1 MFTHMDPVRTEV
13 HAAHDAKYELAVY
26 RVIETGEYRV
36 YISKSGQG
44 LGLLA
49 SASAEVVSDG
59 RTVGVDIVDVL
70 VQSAR
75 DEIDRN
81 EWGKY

>member
-1 MFTHMDPVRTEV
+1 MFAHMDSVRTEV
-13 HAAHDAKYELAVY
+13 HAAYQAKYELTVY
-26 RVIETGEYRV
+26 RVVETGEYRV
-36 YISKSGQG
+36 YISKGGQG

-49 SASAEVVSDG
+49 SASVEIVSDG
-59 RTVGVDIVDVL
+59 REGGMDIVEAL
-70 VQSAR
+70 VQAAR

>member
-1 MFTHMDPVRTEV
+1 MFTHMDFVRTEV
-13 HAAHDAKYELAVY
+13 HVAHQTKYELAVY
-26 RVIETGEYRV
+26 RVVQTGEYRV
-36 YISKSGQG
+36 YISKVGQG

-59 RTVGVDIVDVL
+59 RAGGVDIVEVL
-70 VQSAR
+70 VQAAR

-81 EWGKY
+81 DCGKY

>member
-1 MFTHMDPVRTEV
+1 MFTHMNSVRMEV
-13 HAAHDAKYELAVY
+13 HEAHQTKYELAVY
-26 RVIETGEYRV
+26 RIIETGEHCV

-44 LGLLA
+44 LSLLA
-49 SASAEVVSDG
+49 SASAEAVSDG
-59 RTVGVDIVDVL
+59 RASGVDIVEVL
-70 VQSAR
+70 VQAAR

>member
-1 MFTHMDPVRTEV
+1 MFTHMDSVRTEV
-13 HAAHDAKYELAVY
+13 HATHQAKYELAVY
-26 RVIETGEYRV
+26 RIVETGEYRV
-36 YISKSGQG
+36 YISKGDQG

-49 SASAEVVSDG
+49 SASAEIVSDG
-59 RTVGVDIVDVL
+59 RTGGVDIVEAL
-70 VQSAR
+70 VQAAR